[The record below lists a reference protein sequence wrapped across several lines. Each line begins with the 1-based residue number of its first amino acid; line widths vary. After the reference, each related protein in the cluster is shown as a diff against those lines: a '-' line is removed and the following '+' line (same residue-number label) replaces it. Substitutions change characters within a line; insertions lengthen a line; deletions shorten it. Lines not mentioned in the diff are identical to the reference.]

1 MSSDR
6 ETRRRLEE
14 VQQRL
19 AGIEAEV
26 ALEESPGF
34 AAEMR
39 QLEGQLELTRGR
51 ARRTEDR
58 LRDVQLEHDAAERV
72 VRELE
77 LSAQAKQSN
86 QIDDVL
92 GVITGAAMV
101 GIIGAVV
108 WLFHQNND
116 FELEVVASIGM
127 CCSAALGA
135 VLRARVLRPKPEPR
149 RD

>member
-6 ETRRRLEE
+6 ETRQRLEE

-26 ALEESPGF
+26 ELEESPGF
-34 AAEMR
+34 ADELRHLEA
-39 QLEGQLELTRGR
+39 QLDLARGR
-51 ARRTEDR
+51 GQRTEDR
-58 LRDVQLEHDAAERV
+58 LRDVQQELATAERT

-77 LSAQAKQSN
+77 LAKQARQSN
-86 QIDDVL
+86 NIDDV
-92 GVITGAAMV
+92 VGALAAV
-101 GIIGAVV
+101 LALVVIGALTVV
-108 WLFHQNND
+108 CKKLD
-116 FELEVVASIGM
+116 PPLEVIGTVGF

-135 VLRARVLRPKPEPR
+135 VLRARVVRPRLRAR